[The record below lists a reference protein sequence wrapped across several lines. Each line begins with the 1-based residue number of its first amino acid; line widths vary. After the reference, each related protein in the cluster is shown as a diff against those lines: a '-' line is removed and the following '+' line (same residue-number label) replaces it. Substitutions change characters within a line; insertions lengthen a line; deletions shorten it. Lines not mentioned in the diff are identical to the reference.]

1 MKKKVVRSAITGR
14 FVHKGK
20 AKANPK
26 TTVTE
31 SVRVSKRKSK

>member
-31 SVRVSKRKSK
+31 TVRTNRKRRV